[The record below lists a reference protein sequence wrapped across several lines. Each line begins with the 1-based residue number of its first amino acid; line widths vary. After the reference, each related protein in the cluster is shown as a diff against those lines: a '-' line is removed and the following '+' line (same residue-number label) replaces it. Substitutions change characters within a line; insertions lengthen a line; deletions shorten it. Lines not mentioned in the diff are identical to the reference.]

1 MQGINETIFL
11 AHRESYEGNCRLNE
25 DVCNSEQKQ
34 NHGIMNYRS
43 SGEKGYTWNPST
55 CDCECD
61 KACKIGEYL
70 DLKIVHAEN
79 QHLWMRY

>member
-1 MQGINETIFL
+1 
-11 AHRESYEGNCRLNE
+11 
-25 DVCNSEQKQ
+25 
-34 NHGIMNYRS
+34 MNQRS